1 MTGVKELARKHVSRL
16 VCPAFEEIRDSYEAH
31 ARQEAARRHDDFL
44 EGVVIPEIPKW
55 LGLDRC
61 ERAST
66 SIEEGGMRGNV
77 DAVLRCRDTYVVIEA
92 KSYPFA
98 DIHEEKYC
106 ETQWT
111 RTYVADYEQ
120 LVLYAY
126 GIRKKLDTGA
136 KVRAV
141 LVYRWRI
148 KNGDSLFIIEPSL
161 DDKSIE
167 DLVVASAKGDVY
179 KPGPECLRCNNE
191 KCPIREEIHRL
202 AREFSVA
209 KQRSDKGNDPE
220 RAYQELLLME
230 WCLARHGTRCIRCGP
245 FYFALSQT
253 TIHTD
258 DLPLTNLHIDYASRR
273 ISDKSS
279 LQKLHSDGVLIEED
293 CDRYRAALNKI
304 QKIGDNVLFARD
316 ITRLDYFLLI
326 ELLSLAGEVYGA
338 TNLIDTLKERLRCYR
353 TYHGKVAQLLRN
365 VAALP
370 SERRTLEGYF
380 LPIIIDRILT
390 PKVSINEALRQL
402 AKDTSINRDH
412 LELVLGSLRDE
423 NGRQIQ
429 GLNDFQVEAVKR
441 LLNQRGN
448 TFTIISA
455 PPGAGKTL
463 VFMIYALYRAL
474 EEPNGKILIMYPT
487 KKLAVQQLQQLYYTL
502 EELNEK
508 LKQKQKGELKL
519 AVLDGDSPR
528 SEQDIVDGREVRS
541 LKCGSSGVVKYRRK
555 KAVCEGA
562 STTVVDWFTET
573 EEGAFDK
580 QIIITN
586 PYKLSSLLLK
596 PSQASIDARQISA
609 IIIDEAHT
617 VLDAE
622 TLDFLTALLHRILT
636 LRCGDLQAC
645 GSGSSKADLTTGT
658 PSDCTIPALILS
670 SATITSSGLPL
681 SSVLT
686 QQQVENITL
695 RSIGALERVVPA
707 RNETWN
713 FAKRL
718 AELLL
723 GSGLTYQPD
732 AIDYYELLGSIE
744 ATQRKLVAPMVLFT
758 MPEESYT
765 GTVQEAAITLALAA
779 GARHIRRISQN
790 AHLRHFSSIIFVDSK
805 ETIAE
810 IEHYVLTRLLKR
822 EMSPTDKTLTKPLL
836 GNYRQSKAPGM
847 RGYEELKMWLTAP
860 QGARDIATYNHLP
873 LFCTKRNEL
882 VQALNAAKSLYSYS
896 KAVFIPLCY
905 AHAYKVAESMLDDV
919 YAQRKDRKYL
929 LIHHADLDKT
939 ERYDIERRLEQSGEW
954 AVVLATSTLE
964 LGVNLSGVA
973 VVGQLG
979 VPPLAESIIQRFGR
993 GGRSADTL
1001 HTALGV
1007 LFAKHTGED
1016 VAMINED
1023 YAAARLFAYK
1033 RTPLHDRTDER
1044 ILSIEE
1050 LVAYQYLGTNQSPDC
1065 AKKMIETSLTWLLGK
1080 NQRQGNLQLEI
1091 DARIDAMS
1099 SLMSY
1104 SVPVSY
1110 PRNHLTRNQLT
1121 WLGNKLKSVCRYI
1134 NSCVSSSLPYRF
1146 NNICNKIGNLQ
1157 QDKEINR
1164 MLLYYLWEL
1173 YFGINHIVNHI
1184 VKIGQTPG
1192 QPPCGQLYVEL
1203 GELRAKL
1210 EEVIASLSRNVTRE
1224 KLLTYALVPPM
1235 PDPRVVRPT
1244 IDAHIIDGRT
1254 KGSRRSSVETAEG
1267 YIKARPLKTDRY

>member
-16 VCPAFEEIRDSYEAH
+16 VCPAFREIRDSYVAY
-31 ARQEAARRHDDFL
+31 ARRDAAQRHDNFL
-44 EGVVIPEIPKW
+44 EEVVIPEIPKW

-61 ERAST
+61 ERVKI
-66 SIEEGGMRGNV
+66 SIEEREIRGNI
-77 DAVLRCRDTYVVIEA
+77 DAVLRCGDTYVVIEA

-98 DIHEEKYC
+98 DIDEQKYC

-111 RTYVADYEQ
+111 RAYVADYEQ

-126 GIRKKLDTGA
+126 GVRKKLDAGA

-141 LVYRWRI
+141 LVYRGYA
-148 KNGDSLFIIEPSL
+148 KNKDALFIIEPSL

-167 DLVVASAKGDVY
+167 GLVVASAKGDVY
-179 KPGPECLRCNNE
+179 KPGPECLRCGNE
-191 KCPIREEIHRL
+191 KCPVRGEMQRL
-202 AREFSVA
+202 IEEFSDA
-209 KQRSDKGNDPE
+209 KQHSDKGSDLE

-230 WCLARHGTRCIRCGP
+230 WCLARHGTRCIKCGP

-258 DLPLTNLHIDYASRR
+258 DLPLTNLHIKNTLRR
-273 ISDKSS
+273 VSDKSS
-279 LQKLHSDGVLIEED
+279 LEKLYRDGVLIEED
-293 CDRYRAALNKI
+293 CDKYRVALNKI
-304 QKIGDNVLFARD
+304 QKIEDNVLFAKD

-326 ELLSLAGEVYGA
+326 ELLSLARELYSGVSSLDALKE
-338 TNLIDTLKERLRCYR
+338 TLKCYR

-380 LPIIIDRILT
+380 LPTIIDRIPT
-390 PKVSINEALRQL
+390 PKVKVDEALRQL

-474 EEPNGKILIMYPT
+474 EEPDGKILIMYPT

-528 SEQDIVDGREVRS
+528 SEQYIVDGREVRS
-541 LKCGSSGVVKYRRK
+541 LKCGSGGVLKYRGK

-562 STTVVDWFTET
+562 STTVVEWFTET

-580 QIIITN
+580 QIIVTN

-636 LRCGDLQAC
+636 LRCGDLQAN
-645 GSGSSKADLTTGT
+645 GSGSSDADLTTGT

-686 QQQVENITL
+686 QQVENITL

-707 RNETWN
+707 HNETKI
-713 FAKRL
+713 FAERL

-723 GSGLTYQPD
+723 GSDLTYQPD

-744 ATQRKLVAPMVLFT
+744 ATQRKLVAPMVIFT

-765 GTVQEAAITLALAA
+765 GTVQEAAITLALVA
-779 GARHIRRISQN
+779 GARHIKHKSQN
-790 AHLRHFSSIIFVDSK
+790 AHLRHFSSIIFIDSK

-810 IEHYVLTRLLKR
+810 IEHYVLNRLLKR
-822 EMSPTDKTLTKPLL
+822 EMSPADKTLTKPLL
-836 GNYRQSKAPGM
+836 GNSRQSKAPGM

-919 YAQRKDRKYL
+919 YAQRKDRKHL

-939 ERYDIERRLEQSGEW
+939 ERYSIERRLEQSGEW

-964 LGVNLSGVA
+964 LGVNLGGVA

-993 GGRSADTL
+993 GGRSAETF

-1023 YAAARLFAYK
+1023 YAVARLFAYK
-1033 RTPLHDRTDER
+1033 RTPLHDRSDER

-1050 LVAYQYLGTNQSPDC
+1050 LVAYQYLGTNWPLHY
-1065 AKKMIETSLTWLLGK
+1065 AKKAIETSLTWLLGE
-1080 NQRQGNLQLEI
+1080 NQRRENLRLEI
-1091 DARIDAMS
+1091 EARIDAMS
-1099 SLMSY
+1099 SLMSQ
-1104 SVPVSY
+1104 SVPVLHS
-1110 PRNHLTRNQLT
+1110 RNHLTRNQLI

-1146 NNICNKIGNLQ
+1146 NNICNKIGNLL

-1164 MLLYYLWEL
+1164 ILLYYLWEL
-1173 YFGINHIVNHI
+1173 YFAISHI
-1184 VKIGQTPG
+1184 VKHIVKTGQAPS
-1192 QPPCGQLYVEL
+1192 QPLCGQLYIEL
-1203 GELRAKL
+1203 GELHAKL
-1210 EEVIASLSRNVTRE
+1210 EEVIASLGRYVTRE

-1235 PDPRVVRPT
+1235 PDPRVIKPT
-1244 IDAHIIDGRT
+1244 IDAHIIDGKT
-1254 KGSRRSSVETAEG
+1254 KGSRRGSVETAEG
-1267 YIKARPLKTDRY
+1267 YIRARPLKTDRH

>member
-16 VCPAFEEIRDSYEAH
+16 VCPVFIEISDSYVAY
-31 ARQEAARRHDDFL
+31 ARRDAARRHDNFL
-44 EGVVIPEIPKW
+44 EEVVIPEIPKW

-61 ERAST
+61 ERVNIP
-66 SIEEGGMRGNV
+66 IEEREIRGNI
-77 DAVLRCRDTYVVIEA
+77 DAVLRCGDTYVVIEA

-98 DIHEEKYC
+98 DIDEQKYC

-111 RTYVADYEQ
+111 RAYVADYEQ

-126 GIRKKLDTGA
+126 GVRKKLDAGA

-141 LVYRWRI
+141 LVYRGYA
-148 KNGDSLFIIEPSL
+148 KNKDALFIIEPSL

-167 DLVVASAKGDVY
+167 GLVVASTKGDVY
-179 KPGPECLRCNNE
+179 KPGPECLRCGNE
-191 KCPIREEIHRL
+191 KCPVKGEMQRL
-202 AREFSVA
+202 TKEFSDA
-209 KQRSDKGNDPE
+209 KQHSDKGSDLE

-230 WCLARHGTRCIRCGP
+230 WCLARHGTRCIKCGP

-258 DLPLTNLHIDYASRR
+258 DLPLTNLHIKHTSRR

-279 LQKLHSDGVLIEED
+279 LEKLYRDGVLIEED
-293 CDRYRAALNKI
+293 CDKYRVALNKI
-304 QKIGDNVLFARD
+304 QKIEDNVLFAKD

-326 ELLSLAGEVYGA
+326 ELLSLAGELYSGVSSLDA
-338 TNLIDTLKERLRCYR
+338 LKETLKCYR
-353 TYHGKVAQLLRN
+353 TYHGKAAQLLRN

-380 LPIIIDRILT
+380 LPTIIDRIPT
-390 PKVSINEALRQL
+390 PKVKVDEALRQL
-402 AKDTSINRDH
+402 AKDANINLDH

-423 NGRQIQ
+423 NGREIR

-474 EEPNGKILIMYPT
+474 EEPDGKILIMYPT

-528 SEQDIVDGREVRS
+528 SDQYIVDGREVRS
-541 LKCGSSGVVKYRRK
+541 LKCGSGGVLKYRGK

-562 STTVVDWFTET
+562 STTVVEWFTET
-573 EEGAFDK
+573 EEGAIDK

-596 PSQASIDARQISA
+596 PSQASIDTRQISA

-636 LRCGDLQAC
+636 LRCGDLQAY
-645 GSGSSKADLTTGT
+645 GSGSSDADLTTGT

-686 QQQVENITL
+686 QQVENITL

-713 FAKRL
+713 FANKL

-723 GSGLTYQPD
+723 GNGLTYQLD

-758 MPEESYT
+758 MPEKSYT
-765 GTVQEAAITLALAA
+765 GTVQEAAVTLALAA
-779 GARHIRRISQN
+779 GARHIRHKLQN
-790 AHLRHFSSIIFVDSK
+790 AHLKHFSSIIFIDSK

-810 IEHYVLTRLLKR
+810 IEHYVLNRLLKQ
-822 EMSPTDKTLTKPLL
+822 EMSPADKTLTKPLL
-836 GNYRQSKAPGM
+836 GNNCQSKAPG
-847 RGYEELKMWLTAP
+847 RHGYEELRRLLTAP
-860 QGARDIATYNHLP
+860 QGVRDIATYNHLP
-873 LFCTKRNEL
+873 LFCTKRDEL
-882 VQALNAAKSLYSYS
+882 ASALHTARSLYSCG
-896 KAVFIPLCY
+896 KADLPQCY
-905 AHAYKVAESMLDDV
+905 KHAYEVASRMLNDASV
-919 YAQRKDRKYL
+919 QHKDRSYL
-929 LIHHADLDKT
+929 LIHHADLNKT
-939 ERYDIERRLEQSGEW
+939 ERYSIERKLEQAGEW

-979 VPPLAESIIQRFGR
+979 VPLLAESIIQRFGR

-1023 YAAARLFAYK
+1023 YAVARLFGYK
-1033 RTPLHDRTDER
+1033 RTPLQDRTDER
-1044 ILSIEE
+1044 IISIEQ
-1050 LVAYQYLGTNQSPDC
+1050 LVAYQYLKTRRGSWY
-1065 AKKMIETSLTWLLGK
+1065 AKKAVETSLAWLIGRD
-1080 NQRQGNLQLEI
+1080 QRWQDVLDEVN
-1091 DARIDAMS
+1091 ARINVMEE
-1099 SLMSY
+1099 
-1104 SVPVSY
+1104 
-1110 PRNHLTRNQLT
+1110 
-1121 WLGNKLKSVCRYI
+1121 LKSYFESARRTLPLKELVELSQQSLIYVCKLI
-1134 NSCVSSSLPYRF
+1134 SNCTNISDVIV
-1146 NNICNKIGNLQ
+1146 NICKKVNERVNSAAPYHQDIGRIVL
-1157 QDKEINR
+1157 R
-1164 MLLYYLWEL
+1164 YLWEL
-1173 YFGINHIVNHI
+1173 YFGIRHLLGSSAIRCNE
-1184 VKIGQTPG
+1184 K
-1192 QPPCGQLYVEL
+1192 LRDEL
-1203 GELRAKL
+1203 VRL
-1210 EEVIASLSRNVTRE
+1210 EERLKPIIGALSIGTSRE
-1224 KLLTYALVPPM
+1224 KQLTYALIPPM
-1235 PDPRVVRPT
+1235 PDPRVIRPT
-1244 IDAHIIDGRT
+1244 INVYRIST
-1254 KGSRRSSVETAEG
+1254 ETRRKSVEIFEG
-1267 YIKARPLKTDRY
+1267 YITARPLKVDRYRL

>member
-16 VCPAFEEIRDSYEAH
+16 VCPAFEEIRDGYEAH

-77 DAVLRCRDTYVVIEA
+77 DAVLRCGDTYVVIEA

-338 TNLIDTLKERLRCYR
+338 TNLIDTLKGRLRCYR

-380 LPIIIDRILT
+380 LPIIIDRIPT

-412 LELVLGSLRDE
+412 LELVLGSLRNE

-502 EELNEK
+502 EELNQK

-596 PSQASIDARQISA
+596 PSQASIDTRQISA

-645 GSGSSKADLTTGT
+645 GSGSSNADLTTGT

-686 QQQVENITL
+686 QQVENITL

-713 FAKRL
+713 FARSL

-779 GARHIRRISQN
+779 EARHIRRISQN

-810 IEHYVLTRLLKR
+810 VEHYVLTRLLKR

-836 GNYRQSKAPGM
+836 GNFCQSKAPGM

-873 LFCTKRNEL
+873 LFCTKRDEL
-882 VQALNAAKSLYSYS
+882 ALALDTARSLYSCG
-896 KAVFIPLCY
+896 KADLPQCY
-905 AHAYKVAESMLDDV
+905 KHAYEVAGGMLNDASV
-919 YAQRKDRKYL
+919 QRKDRRYF

-939 ERYDIERRLEQSGEW
+939 ERYDTERRLEQAGEW

-979 VPPLAESIIQRFGR
+979 VPLLAESIIQRFGR

-1007 LFAKHTGED
+1007 LFTKHTGED

-1023 YAAARLFAYK
+1023 YAVARLFGYK
-1033 RTPLHDRTDER
+1033 RTPLQARTDER
-1044 ILSIEE
+1044 IVSIEQ
-1050 LVAYQYLGTNQSPDC
+1050 LVAYQYLRTERESWY
-1065 AKKMIETSLTWLLGK
+1065 AKKAVEMSLAWLMGRDLRWRETLDEVGARINVMKELKSYSEYAKRTSLKELVELS
-1080 NQRQGNLQLEI
+1080 QY
-1091 DARIDAMS
+1091 
-1099 SLMSY
+1099 SL
-1104 SVPVSY
+1104 
-1110 PRNHLTRNQLT
+1110 
-1121 WLGNKLKSVCRYI
+1121 I
-1134 NSCVSSSLPYRF
+1134 
-1146 NNICNKIGNLQ
+1146 NICKHINNCTDMPDILVNICKKVNEGVNSAAQYDQDIGRIVL
-1157 QDKEINR
+1157 R
-1164 MLLYYLWEL
+1164 YLWEL
-1173 YFGINHIVNHI
+1173 YFGIKHLLGSCSENLNLHDELVRLEDRLKPI
-1184 VKIGQTPG
+1184 IGA
-1192 QPPCGQLYVEL
+1192 LS
-1203 GELRAKL
+1203 
-1210 EEVIASLSRNVTRE
+1210 ISASRE
-1224 KLLTYALVPPM
+1224 KLFAYALIPPM
-1235 PDPRVVRPT
+1235 PDPRVIRPT
-1244 IDAHIIDGRT
+1244 INVYIEST
-1254 KGSRRSSVETAEG
+1254 KTKRRSSAEISEG
-1267 YIKARPLKTDRY
+1267 YITARPLKVDRY